1 MEWAINRS
9 ATTILPQRSNCCY
22 LFWDEFSHPPE
33 PAANRSAT
41 SIPVLLLK
49 SNFCYLFW
57 DRLSHPP
64 PPYFF
69 WDQKCYYFFFGW
81 IIPPAGASNLPLC
94 HLHTSVEIK
103 LLSPVLGWIIPP
115 DGAGQVTALPPPYI
129 FWDQIVVTCTIVSSQ
144 NQRGAMLPFQY
155 SNPSINPIVLWSRSL
170 PAGTARLMSALPA
183 QEPPMPKVVT
193 DVPGPKSKALLQ

>member
-1 MEWAINRS
+1 MVGERRGNTRLPLSAESLYSPGISFAAPILLQRSNCCYLFWDESPCLMERAINRS
-9 ATTILPQRSNCCY
+9 ATSILPQRSNCCY

-57 DRLSHPP
+57 DRLSHSHPP

-69 WDQKCYYFFFGW
+69 WDQIVVTFFSDELS

-94 HLHTSVEIK
+94 HLHTYAEIK
-103 LLSPVLGWIIPP
+103 LLLLVLG
-115 DGAGQVTALPPPYI
+115 
-129 FWDQIVVTCTIVSSQ
+129 
-144 NQRGAMLPFQY
+144 
-155 SNPSINPIVLWSRSL
+155 
-170 PAGTARLMSALPA
+170 
-183 QEPPMPKVVT
+183 
-193 DVPGPKSKALLQ
+193 